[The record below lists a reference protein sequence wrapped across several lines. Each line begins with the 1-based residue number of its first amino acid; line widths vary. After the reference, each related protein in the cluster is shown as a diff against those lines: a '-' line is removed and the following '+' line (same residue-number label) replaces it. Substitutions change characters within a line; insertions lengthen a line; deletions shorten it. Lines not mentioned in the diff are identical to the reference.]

1 VEQVSSRWQATSN
14 AAGEVLRLVALLTCS
29 GGSAPW
35 RTRTS
40 PWDLRQIDRTNQHTR
55 HISSH
60 NLRMHPCA
68 KLAIPYDADQ
78 HAFRA
83 ALQSNKVYPP
93 RLSLRALASIVWR
106 RINAIR

>member
-1 VEQVSSRWQATSN
+1 
-14 AAGEVLRLVALLTCS
+14 LRKI
-29 GGSAPW
+29 GSA
-35 RTRTS
+35 
-40 PWDLRQIDRTNQHTR
+40 NQHTR
-55 HISSH
+55 RISSH
-60 NLRMHPCA
+60 NLRMHPCL

-93 RLSLRALASIVWR
+93 RLSLRALPSIVWR